1 MTTTELKKQSI
12 TITFNTL
19 ETMNIFRI
27 NTTAFEEEDFYLMT
41 DLSEQDIIEVIN
53 PLVNQE
59 RDGYEKY
66 DNESLVYALEKRFP
80 NAHITFI
87 PSSEYIETISI

>member
-1 MTTTELKKQSI
+1 
-12 TITFNTL
+12 
-19 ETMNIFRI
+19 MNIFRI

-59 RDGYEKY
+59 RNGYEEY
-66 DNESLVYALEKRFP
+66 DNDDLVYALGQRFP
-80 NAHITFI
+80 NA
-87 PSSEYIETISI
+87 YIEFYPDFETISI

>member
-1 MTTTELKKQSI
+1 
-12 TITFNTL
+12 
-19 ETMNIFRI
+19 MNIFKI
-27 NTTAFEEEDFYLMT
+27 NTTAFEEEDFYLLT
-41 DLSEQDIIEVIN
+41 DLSEQDIIEVIT

-59 RDGYEKY
+59 RDGYEDY

-87 PSSEYIETISI
+87 QDIETISI

>member
-1 MTTTELKKQSI
+1 MTTTELKNQSI

-27 NTTAFEEEDFYLMT
+27 NTTAFEEEDFYLLT
-41 DLSEQDIIEVIN
+41 DLSEQDIVEVIT

-59 RDGYEKY
+59 RDGYEEY
-66 DNESLVYALEKRFP
+66 DNDSLVYALENRFP

-87 PSSEYIETISI
+87 QDIETISI